1 MAGVSRSLALAL
13 AGALV
18 SCGSTEALPARKPV
32 TANAPSPPPAC
43 NPKLCSRPGYACQ
56 GGRCLPVCNPPCPP
70 DTGCTGPNFCDE
82 DVIDKDLD
90 DAIRERRHDGGR
102 LDWF

>member
-1 MAGVSRSLALAL
+1 
-13 AGALV
+13 
-18 SCGSTEALPARKPV
+18 
-32 TANAPSPPPAC
+32 
-43 NPKLCSRPGYACQ
+43 
-56 GGRCLPVCNPPCPP
+56 LPVCNPPCPP